1 MTMSPRIW
9 ITLAISAGLAL
20 VIGANWQLLALAF
33 QSQPGCVAERLD
45 QPAAK
50 PGC

>member
-1 MTMSPRIW
+1 MTMSSRIW
-9 ITLAISAGLAL
+9 IALAIAAGLAL

-33 QSQPGCVAERLD
+33 QSQPGCVAERLE

>member
-9 ITLAISAGLAL
+9 IALAIAAGLAL

>member
-1 MTMSPRIW
+1 MTVLKRLW
-9 ITLAISAGLAL
+9 VFLAIAAGLTL
-20 VIGANWQLLALAF
+20 VIGANWQLVALAF
-33 QSQPGCVAERLD
+33 STQPGCVAEPPG